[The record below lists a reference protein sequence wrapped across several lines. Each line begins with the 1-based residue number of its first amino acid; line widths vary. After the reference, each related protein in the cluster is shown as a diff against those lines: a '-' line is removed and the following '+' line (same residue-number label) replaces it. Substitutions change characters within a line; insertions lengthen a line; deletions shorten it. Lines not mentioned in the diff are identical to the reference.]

1 MIDNG
6 YFRATPRFR
15 EFIILDSIHN
25 NKNITQRELSSL
37 CDVAVSLISNHL
49 HFFKKNGLIKKKY
62 LSKKNIE
69 YLITK
74 KGIEYKKVL
83 NIGFLNASLRVYN
96 YAKKNMMTFLSRI
109 NKLGFKNIILYGAGE
124 VTEILLQAL
133 ELDNKLKINV
143 KAVIDDDKNKQD
155 KTLVGKNVL
164 DINEALNISHD
175 GILIASYKNREEM
188 LKNLIRLNYNFNK
201 IINFFGDERK

>member
-25 NKNITQRELSSL
+25 NKNITQRELCRL

-49 HFFKKNGLIKKKY
+49 HFFNKNGLIKKKY

-83 NIGFLNASLRVYN
+83 NIGFLNASLKVYN
-96 YAKKNMMTFLSRI
+96 YAKKNMMIFLSRI

-133 ELDNKLKINV
+133 ELDNKFHINV
-143 KAVIDDDKNKQD
+143 EAVIDDDKNKQD

-164 DINEALNISHD
+164 DINEALKISHD

-188 LKNLIRLNYNFNK
+188 LKNLIRLNYNSNK